1 MLTIWGRIRTARVI
15 APALWLGMAAT
26 VIPAAAA
33 AQARDTTRADTTVY
47 RIEEIRAQAV
57 RVVTTVGG
65 ARAVVVS
72 LDSMSLPAAPTVEQ
86 VLRRL
91 PSMHVRTNSR
101 GEAELSVRGSE
112 SRQVAVLVDGVPLT
126 LGWDARTDV
135 SVVPATAP
143 QEISLVRGLSSILHG
158 PNVLGGVVEMS
169 VGQGTRFPASAS
181 VHATAGVDGVGG
193 WATSAAAAVPLD
205 GANGSWLIRAGAGF
219 RDSPGAPL
227 ARGVTEPVPASD
239 GDLRLNTDVRN
250 VDGFVA
256 ARYRGAGGGWFSFS
270 SSGFRAERGIAAELG
285 ATEPR
290 LWRYPHISRLIAV
303 ASGGTGERATPLGR
317 GDLEASIGVDVGRT
331 EIRTFSSRAYDDVA
345 GYEDGDDRTVTLR
358 LLGDHTLG
366 PRADLRAAFTYAD
379 IHHDA
384 DLDGERGKYRQRLW
398 SLGGESIVRV
408 IDAGTGPVNSLR
420 LSLGGALDAGDTPS
434 SGGLPPLEAMT
445 DWGARLGA
453 AATLNDGSTLIHA
466 GLSRRGRFPALRE
479 VYSEALDRF
488 EPNPELRPEFL
499 VAFETGV
506 THRFGGTEIDV
517 VGFHHRLSDA
527 IRRIALPNGRR
538 QRVNADQ
545 IRSTGVELLLS
556 QAVGPVTLGG
566 DLTLQSVELID
577 PGTAQSTEPENV
589 PEVSGSVRARAPL
602 IAGIAATA
610 EARYTGRQFCQDP
623 DTGEDRRLNA
633 GTRFNA
639 DLSRVWP
646 LRPAGLGLLSRIET
660 RVSVDNIGD
669 AALYDQ
675 CGLPQPGRLLR
686 FQLRLF

>member
-1 MLTIWGRIRTARVI
+1 MTTCGRGADARMIRALALAGV
-15 APALWLGMAAT
+15 AAFLPAL
-26 VIPAAAA
+26 AA
-33 AQARDTTRADTTVY
+33 AQAQDTARTDTAVY
-47 RIEEIRAQAV
+47 RIDEVRARAIRL
-57 RVVTTVGG
+57 VTTVGG
-65 ARAVVVS
+65 ARALEVS
-72 LDSMSLPAAPTVEQ
+72 LDSMSLPAAPTVEN

-101 GEAELSVRGSE
+101 GQAELSVRGSE

-135 SVVPATAP
+135 SVLPATAP

-169 VGQGTRFPASAS
+169 VGQGTVFPPAAS
-181 VHATAGVDGVGG
+181 VHATAGVNGVGG
-193 WATSAAAAVPLD
+193 WATSSAVNVPVK
-205 GANGSWLIRAGAGF
+205 GGSGDWLIRAGAGF

-227 ARGVTEPVPASD
+227 ARGVTEPVSVSD
-239 GDLRLNTDVRN
+239 ELRLNTDVRN

-256 ARYRGAGGGWFSFS
+256 ARYREAGGGWFAFS

-285 ATEPR
+285 AAEPR

-303 ASGGTGERATPLGR
+303 ASGGTGDRATPFGR

-331 EIRTFSSRAYDDVA
+331 EIRTFASRAYDDVV

-366 PRADLRAAFTYAD
+366 SRADLRAAFTYAD
-379 IHHDA
+379 IHHEA
-384 DLDGERGKYRQRLW
+384 DVDGDRGTYRQRLL
-398 SLGGESIVRV
+398 SIGGESIMRL
-408 IDAGTGPVNSLR
+408 IEASDGPVNSLR
-420 LSLGGALDAGDTPS
+420 LSAGAAFDAGDTPE
-434 SGGLPPLEAMT
+434 SGGLPAVDAIT

-453 AATLNDGSTLIHA
+453 SATLNGGATLVHA
-466 GLSRRGRFPALRE
+466 GISRRGRFPALRE

-488 EPNPELRPEFL
+488 EPNPALRPEFL

-506 THRFGGTEIDV
+506 THRFSATEIDV

-527 IRRIALPNGRR
+527 IRRITLPSGRR

-556 QAVGPVTLGG
+556 QSLGPVYLGG
-566 DLTLQSVELID
+566 GLTLQSVELID
-577 PGTAQSTEPENV
+577 PGTSVSSEPENV
-589 PEVSGSVRARAPL
+589 PEVSGSVRAQLPL
-602 IAGIAATA
+602 VAGIAAGA
-610 EARYTGRQFCQDP
+610 EVRYTGRQFCQDP
-623 DTGEDRRLNA
+623 DTGEDTRLDA
-633 GTRFNA
+633 GAHFNA
-639 DLSRVWP
+639 DVSRVWSIP
-646 LRPAGLGLLSRIET
+646 PSGFGFLSRIET
-660 RVSVDNIGD
+660 RVSADNIGD
-669 AALYDQ
+669 TALYDQ